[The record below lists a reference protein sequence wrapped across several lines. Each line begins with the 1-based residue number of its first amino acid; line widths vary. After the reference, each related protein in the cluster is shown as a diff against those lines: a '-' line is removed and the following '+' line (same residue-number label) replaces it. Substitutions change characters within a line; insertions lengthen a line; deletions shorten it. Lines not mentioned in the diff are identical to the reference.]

1 MKSSRTERL
10 IRITSRFLL
19 SPSRQISLTGIS
31 EQFDVSKTVVS
42 DDVSI
47 IDMAFREEGLGG
59 IRVDRGRSGG
69 ASLRPCL
76 SEAYRDS
83 FLDSIAE
90 ILSTGD
96 RILPGMLIHYSDI
109 LFNPEY
115 AAPLGY
121 ALASDF
127 SSRNPDVV
135 MTSEVKG
142 IPLAIFTAHAL
153 GIPMAVCR
161 FRNRPSDGPAVA
173 VHYPSGSGEV
183 RTMFMGTRFLS
194 AGEKVLVID
203 DFMRGG
209 STAAGML
216 LVAREFGA
224 EVVGTGIFIA
234 ASEPSSKAVSEYRS
248 LLRLERGADGV
259 PIVKVQK

>member
-10 IRITSRFLL
+10 IRMTSRFLI

-31 EQFDVSKTVVS
+31 EQFNVSKTVVS

-47 IDMAFREEGLGG
+47 IDQAFREEGLGG
-59 IRVDRGRSGG
+59 IHVDRGRSGG
-69 ASLRPCL
+69 ASLRPGL
-76 SEAYRDS
+76 SEDYRNL
-83 FLDSIAE
+83 FLESIVE
-90 ILSTGD
+90 ILSSGD
-96 RILPGMLIHYSDI
+96 RILPGMLIHYSDV
-109 LFNPEY
+109 LFNPRY
-115 AAPLGY
+115 AGPLGY

-127 SSRNPDVV
+127 SSRDPDVV

-194 AGEKVLVID
+194 AGKKVLVID

-224 EVVGTGIFIA
+224 EVVGTGVFIA
-234 ASEPSSKAVSEYRS
+234 ASEPSSKAVSEYRA
-248 LLRLERGADGV
+248 LLRLEKGTDGV
-259 PIVKVQK
+259 PTVKVQK